1 MATTTFGTL
10 KEFNS
15 DNESVKSYLERVDL
29 YFRATSVEEDKQ
41 VPILLSSIGSATYTL
56 LSDLLAPA
64 TPGTKSLEVITT
76 TLRKHYEPKRA
87 VIAERFHFH
96 KRDQAVGESIMEY
109 DAALRKLAIHCTFGT
124 YLEEA
129 LRDRFVCG
137 LRNEAMQR
145 RLLSETDLTLTR
157 AMELALGM
165 ETAEHNTRAF
175 KGTDATIKKIREGPS
190 LFGRNWL
197 KYIQLDWKRIATVHI
212 KSPNLE
218 MLLQKHEDLFKEEL
232 GTIQPHKATLHVE
245 TDATPRFFRPQPVPF
260 AIKTAVGQELDRLEK
275 QGVLRKVERSDW
287 AAPIVVVPKKD
298 GKFRICGDYKVTI
311 NKALA
316 VDQYPLPKPEDLFA
330 TLANGKKFTKL
341 DLSQAYQQLLLDEA
355 SSLYVTINTHQGLY
369 QYTRLPFGI
378 ASAPAMFQRLMDTVL
393 QGIPGVICYI
403 DDILVTGK
411 DEKEHLER
419 LEEVLQRLAK
429 HGFRLKKPKCHF
441 MVSSVEYLG
450 HQIDQHGIQAIQS
463 KVDAITKAPA
473 PKNVQE
479 LRSLLGLINYYGKLI
494 PNLST
499 ILHPLNAL
507 LQASKKWKWTQQCTE
522 AFQLVKD
529 HLTSSR
535 ILTHYD
541 PALPISL
548 AADAS
553 AYGVGAVISHVLPDG
568 SEHPVAYASRTLSSS
583 ERNYAQLEKEALAII
598 FGVKRFHQFLYGR
611 QFTIIID
618 HKPLMA
624 ILGPKKGIPS
634 LAAARLQRWAVLL
647 SAYTYKITFKPTQQH
662 SNADGLSRLPLPIQE
677 STTTSEVV
685 SLFNISQVQALPVT
699 VQQVEMATRRDPIL
713 SKVTAYVKN
722 GWPKTVPDHLVPYL
736 LHTER

>member
-1 MATTTFGTL
+1 MATATFGTL

-29 YFRATSVEEDKQ
+29 YFRANSVEEDKQ

-124 YLEEA
+124 YFEEA

-175 KGTDATIKKIREGPS
+175 KGTDATIKKIRGGPSQHSYQQRPCFRCGKSGHSPADCRFRDADCHNCGKKGHIAPACMSKSKAQYKAVTRYSKPKFQGTNLIQQDVQQDDNNTDSEEESFHLFKLAEPSSNTIEITVDVEGQLLRMEVDTGAAVSIISDKTRQDKFPHLKLWKSRLVLKTYTDEPMHIMGQLNVHVTHNMQMVPLVLVVVAGEGPS

-218 MLLQKHEDLFKEEL
+218 MLLQKYEDLFNEEL
-232 GTIQPHKATLHVE
+232 GTIQPQKATLHVE
-245 TDATPRFFRPQPVPF
+245 TDATPRFFRPRPVPF

-311 NKALA
+311 NRALA

-403 DDILVTGK
+403 DDILITGK
-411 DEKEHLER
+411 DEKEHLQR
-419 LEEVLQRLAK
+419 LEEVLQCLAK
-429 HGFRLKKPKCHF
+429 HGFRLKKPKCRF
-441 MVSSVEYLG
+441 MASSVEYLG

-463 KVDAITKAPA
+463 KVDAIK
-473 PKNVQE
+473 
-479 LRSLLGLINYYGKLI
+479 
-494 PNLST
+494 
-499 ILHPLNAL
+499 
-507 LQASKKWKWTQQCTE
+507 
-522 AFQLVKD
+522 
-529 HLTSSR
+529 
-535 ILTHYD
+535 
-541 PALPISL
+541 
-548 AADAS
+548 
-553 AYGVGAVISHVLPDG
+553 
-568 SEHPVAYASRTLSSS
+568 
-583 ERNYAQLEKEALAII
+583 
-598 FGVKRFHQFLYGR
+598 
-611 QFTIIID
+611 
-618 HKPLMA
+618 
-624 ILGPKKGIPS
+624 
-634 LAAARLQRWAVLL
+634 LQRMCKSFGHFL
-647 SAYTYKITFKPTQQH
+647 
-662 SNADGLSRLPLPIQE
+662 G
-677 STTTSEVV
+677 
-685 SLFNISQVQALPVT
+685 
-699 VQQVEMATRRDPIL
+699 
-713 SKVTAYVKN
+713 
-722 GWPKTVPDHLVPYL
+722 
-736 LHTER
+736 